1 LGLPAEEAHL
11 LWDPAKPQV
20 MEALAAESRR
30 LQNELYRWK
39 LSNLKLVESLK
50 RQVELFIEHFKEVQR
65 DQVELFDED
74 GLDNR

>member
-1 LGLPAEEAHL
+1 
-11 LWDPAKPQV
+11 